1 MIFSSGKSLGIP
13 AIALTLLLSLPAS
26 AAVVRY
32 TQLLDGGVPV
42 TVDNAS
48 GWSQTEVW
56 NIVLAADRSTRE
68 ECVYDPPDIKGLF
81 KTGDRIFV
89 NQNYLAWFDFTVG
102 DGVTFPSPPY
112 ANNWPRSG
120 ELAGFWTLD
129 PSTHLFKHYRTGPN
143 GCSNWPANELIPGSA
158 SPNGGTNW
166 WDAYAPPIEHTLSLT
181 TTATGANMFMSFH
194 YAQSTANSGF
204 QVLLDGYDGVDGV
217 HYKQQAKMTS
227 SNHNVDISDN
237 NDGSLSG
244 QYIDADIEYICR
256 SGDVLCTWKFKP
268 NVTVTAHDIYS
279 YIWSS
284 YSGNDLD
291 GTGCDP
297 YTVGSQYPSSTEVT
311 KQPMYASAR
320 DGLQNNWNFNIVGD
334 SVWMPMVMR
343 PPCPPAGDPDPYND
357 DMWSANPG
365 LGSWIRWGVDDFLDS
380 TNPRFQLINLATP
393 NTGSGTLLDPISMPL
408 GSLLFSHERHD
419 ETLGVGIGLA
429 PSYTLVA
436 NQWYQIYYS
445 FSTSF

>member
-48 GWSQTEVW
+48 GWSQSEVW

-68 ECVYDPPDIKGLF
+68 ECVYGPPDIKGLF

-112 ANNWPRSG
+112 ANNWVRSG

-129 PSTHLFKHYRTGPN
+129 PSTHLFKYYRTGPN
-143 GCSNWPANELIPGSA
+143 GCPNWPANELITGSA

-166 WDAYAPPIEHTLSLT
+166 WDAHSPAIEHSICISQTNN
-181 TTATGANMFMSFH
+181 GPDMCMSFNF
-194 YAQSTANSGF
+194 AQSTANSGF
-204 QVLLDGYDGVDGV
+204 QVLLDGYDGVDGI
-217 HYKQQAKMTS
+217 HYSQQAKMTS
-227 SNHNVDISDN
+227 GNNAVDIYDN
-237 NDGSLSG
+237 NDTVLSG
-244 QYIDADIEYICR
+244 QSIDAEIQYICR
-256 SGDVLCTWKFKP
+256 SGDILSTWKFKP
-268 NVTVTAHDIYS
+268 NVPVTAHNIYS

-284 YSGNDLD
+284 YTGNDLD
-291 GTGCDP
+291 GTACDP
-297 YTVGSQYPSSTEVT
+297 SSVGSQYPSSSEVT
-311 KQPMYASAR
+311 KQPRYASAR
-320 DGLQNNWNFNIVGD
+320 DGLQNNWDFTIVGD

-343 PPCPPAGDPDPYND
+343 SPCPGSEDPYND
-357 DMWSANPG
+357 DMWSAQPG
-365 LGSWIRWGVDDFLDS
+365 LGSWIRWGYDNSLDK
-380 TNPRFQLINLATP
+380 TNPRFQVINLTTP
-393 NTGSGTLLDPISMPL
+393 NTGSGTLSDPISIPMA
-408 GSLLFSHERHD
+408 SLTFAHERHD
-419 ETLGVGIGLA
+419 ETLGMGIIKQETTTLA
-429 PSYTLVA
+429 A
-436 NQWYQIYYS
+436 NTWYQVYYS